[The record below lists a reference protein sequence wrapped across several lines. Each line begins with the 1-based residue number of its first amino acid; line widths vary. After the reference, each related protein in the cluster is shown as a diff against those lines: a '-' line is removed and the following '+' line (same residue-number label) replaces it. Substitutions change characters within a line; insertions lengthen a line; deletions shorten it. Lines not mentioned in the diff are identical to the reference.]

1 MHTERQS
8 AALRPLE
15 DVAPRPA
22 LDAVLRGL
30 RSRCPA
36 CGEGPLF
43 ASNLKT
49 HDYCPSCGEELHHH
63 RADDLPAYLNIFVTG
78 HVVVGAMMMVMAL
91 EILGMWTL
99 TAATIA
105 VGLVA
110 AIALMRPLKGMVVGL
125 QWALR
130 MHGFGGDES

>member
-8 AALRPLE
+8 AALRSLE

-43 ASNLKT
+43 AKNLKT
-49 HDYCPSCGEELHHH
+49 HDHCPSCGEELHHH